1 MKHIV
6 GRLMMVA
13 VAAGLVG
20 ACSTAQPEYT
30 AGSIDADYWVKK
42 VDQFAIIGDGSLS
55 MSDKHDKM
63 RKLDVA
69 QALLDSMNQTI
80 PEVGYDGAFRAF
92 GRGECGTSGKTVLVV
107 PLQEYTTSAF
117 GGPID
122 NFNCANGNS
131 PLGMAMDDISKD
143 VTTLAEP
150 TSVVIVSDGLNMGK
164 KAVESAGR
172 MTSAFGDN
180 LSVYAVQVGDD
191 KRGTKVLEGIVEQA
205 NGGYVVNADDLT
217 SAAAM
222 EKFVQD
228 VLLYPDEDGD
238 GVPDHLDK
246 CPGTPKGVTVDSVGC
261 PIDSD
266 GDGVPDYLDKCP
278 NTPAGTAVNAEGCP
292 LDSDGDG
299 VPDTLDKCP
308 NTPKG
313 MAVDANG
320 CPDTDGDGV
329 PDNLD
334 KCPNTPRGVPVD
346 ATGCPMAGITVMGD
360 EWTVRG
366 EILFALNKS
375 SLTPHAEELLDRAV
389 DFLKRNPHYL
399 TEIQGHTDSTGPLAW
414 NMELSKRR
422 AESVKSYMV
431 SRGIPADALTTK
443 AFGPNEPIAPND
455 TAENRAKNRRVDFKP
470 MPK

>member
-1 MKHIV
+1 MV
-6 GRLMMVA
+6 VVVA
-13 VAAGLVG
+13 VGLVG

-30 AGSIDADYWVKK
+30 AGSIDTDYWVNK

-55 MSDKHDKM
+55 MSDKYQKM

-69 QALLDSMNQTI
+69 QAVLASMNQTI
-80 PEVGYDGAFRAF
+80 PELGYDGAFRAF
-92 GRGECGTSGKTVLVV
+92 GRGECGSSGKTVLVV
-107 PLQEYTTSAF
+107 PAQEFSADAF
-117 GGPID
+117 SGPID

-131 PLGMAMDDISKD
+131 PLGMAMDDISSD
-143 VTTLAEP
+143 VSGVTDP
-150 TSVVIVSDGLNMGK
+150 TSLVIVSDGLNMGK
-164 KAVESAGR
+164 KEAEAAGR

-180 LSVYAVQVGDD
+180 LAIYAVQIGND
-191 KRGTKVLEGIVEQA
+191 KKGTKVLEGVVDQG
-205 NGGYVVNADDLT
+205 NGGYVINADDLT
-217 SAAAM
+217 SDAAM

-228 VLLYPDEDGD
+228 VFLYPDEDGD
-238 GVPDHLDK
+238 GVADHLDK
-246 CPGTPKGVTVDSVGC
+246 CPGTPRGVTVDSVGC

-292 LDSDGDG
+292 IDSDGDG
-299 VPDTLDKCP
+299 VPDNLDKCP

-346 ATGCPMAGITVMGD
+346 ASGCPMAGITVMGD
-360 EWTVRG
+360 EWMVRG

-375 SLTPHAEELLDRAV
+375 GLTPQAEELLGRAV
-389 DFLKRNPHYL
+389 DFLKKNPQYV

-414 NMELSKRR
+414 NMELSQRR
-422 AESVKSYMV
+422 ADTVKAYMV
-431 SRGIPADALTTK
+431 SQGIPADALTTK
-443 AFGPNEPIAPND
+443 GFGPNEPIAPND
-455 TAENRAKNRRVDFKP
+455 TKENRAKNRRVDFKP
-470 MPK
+470 MTK